1 MKGQAPT
8 LLSRTSWPGGG
19 TQTGKY
25 EFTPV
30 LQHVTAVRLSPFQPA
45 GIPQAHLSVHSS
57 CVHTHTHT
65 LKMLEFTC
73 TYKPF
78 PFGVSCIP
86 KDPILRGTDLAPW
99 HVGAQ
104 AETYT

>member
-19 TQTGKY
+19 TQTGKC

-30 LQHVTAVRLSPFQPA
+30 LQHVKAVRLSPFQPA
-45 GIPQAHLSVHSS
+45 GIPQAHLSVRSS

-65 LKMLEFTC
+65 HT
-73 TYKPF
+73 P
-78 PFGVSCIP
+78 
-86 KDPILRGTDLAPW
+86 
-99 HVGAQ
+99 
-104 AETYT
+104 

>member
-19 TQTGKY
+19 TQTGKC

-65 LKMLEFTC
+65 HTLKMLEFTC

-78 PFGVSCIP
+78 PFGVSVFP
-86 KDPILRGTDLAPW
+86 KTPYFGGLISHPGM
-99 HVGAQ
+99 
-104 AETYT
+104 